1 MSKANYIA
9 TCKNAGEAL
18 EKTYDKAESAMSQ
31 SRKWSKEAGK
41 TDCEVFKEV
50 NGARIAL
57 CSYLDGKVTKAT
69 GGKTAVGI
77 VAEFE
82 QRPGSNRDKV
92 LQLLAKNVN
101 EDVLSSD
108 LQITLYGEINDSAKD
123 ALAMVIKGLRMAI
136 DSLKL
141 GYHIVMEKGEHG
153 SVVSL
158 REGKAPAKV
167 AKEAKPAKAPAKA
180 SKKKS

>member
-92 LQLLAKNVN
+92 LQLLAKNVKI
-101 EDVLSSD
+101 V
-108 LQITLYGEINDSAKD
+108 DSAAD
-123 ALAMVIKGLRMAI
+123 FLYRLLLTYI
-136 DSLKL
+136 
-141 GYHIVMEKGEHG
+141 YQTTQTF
-153 SVVSL
+153 
-158 REGKAPAKV
+158 
-167 AKEAKPAKAPAKA
+167 
-180 SKKKS
+180 